1 MSDKEDI
8 KLKIEDSDF
17 GMGGIDRFNSETGET
32 EIIRQ
37 PETDRPFTIGD
48 YNKALADYNVS
59 ITTLDYSLGLLVK
72 EKKIVLDN

>member
-48 YNKALADYNVS
+48 YNKALADAQ
-59 ITTLDYSLGLLVK
+59 
-72 EKKIVLDN
+72 